1 MKKNIKN
8 KAGFTLIEIIVS
20 IALFGIIAIALLS
33 SAKHASTILFSSG
46 QFMEKN
52 YILQNDLE
60 NFISGDIF
68 NDKYDTISEDFTF
81 NITWS
86 TPIAADFSVNGIIMH
101 MSSDALAQDEIFYV
115 FYSQE
120 ISISN
125 PK

>member
-1 MKKNIKN
+1 MRKNIKN
-8 KAGFTLIEIIVS
+8 KEGFTLLEIIVS
-20 IALFGIIAIALLS
+20 IALIGIIAVALLS
-33 SAKHASTILFSSG
+33 SIRHASTVLFSSG
-46 QFMEKN
+46 HFMEEN
-52 YILQNDLE
+52 YIIQKDLE

-101 MSSDALAQDEIFYV
+101 MSSNALAQDEIFYV